1 MGVGPRQGLQRLV
14 GLRETLAAQDGL
26 DALGHHGPVVLQV
39 ARQRLGVEDHLVQPL
54 EQRLQGD
61 HRVGHRHAD
70 VAQHGRV
77 GQIAL
82 EARDGQLRGEVLENS
97 VGDAEVA
104 LGVLEVD
111 GVDLVGHGAR
121 SDLPGLDLLFE
132 VFHRNV
138 GPHVA
143 REVDE
148 DGVDALHVVEDGRQ
162 VVVVLDLRGVLR
174 AAQPQRL
181 VHEPVGESHP
191 VDFGVGRA
199 VGVEVARGAAE
210 LGRNGDVV
218 EHEQLLF
225 EPLDE
230 YRKLFAQRG
239 RRGGLPVR
247 ARQHRNLAP
256 LLGERRQSV
265 ADLLDDGVVDARHR
279 LPERER
285 NGRVV
290 DVLRREAEMHELLIG
305 LQPEGVHFL
314 LDDVLDG
321 LYVVVGHRLDLLHA
335 PGVGVREIEVE
346 RAQGGEFRAVDAGQL
361 RQRQFAQGDE
371 VFHFDADAVA
381 DEGLLRKIIG

>member
-1 MGVGPRQGLQRLV
+1 M
-14 GLRETLAAQDGL
+14 
-26 DALGHHGPVVLQV
+26 
-39 ARQRLGVEDHLVQPL
+39 
-54 EQRLQGD
+54 
-61 HRVGHRHAD
+61 
-70 VAQHGRV
+70 
-77 GQIAL
+77 
-82 EARDGQLRGEVLENS
+82 
-97 VGDAEVA
+97 
-104 LGVLEVD
+104 
-111 GVDLVGHGAR
+111 GHGAR

-132 VFHRNV
+132 VLHRNV
-138 GPHVA
+138 GPHVP

-181 VHEPVGESHP
+181 VHESVGKSHP
-191 VDFGVGRA
+191 VDFGVGCA

-265 ADLLDDGVVDARHR
+265 ADLLDDGVVDACHR

>member
-1 MGVGPRQGLQRLV
+1 M
-14 GLRETLAAQDGL
+14 
-26 DALGHHGPVVLQV
+26 
-39 ARQRLGVEDHLVQPL
+39 
-54 EQRLQGD
+54 
-61 HRVGHRHAD
+61 
-70 VAQHGRV
+70 
-77 GQIAL
+77 
-82 EARDGQLRGEVLENS
+82 
-97 VGDAEVA
+97 
-104 LGVLEVD
+104 
-111 GVDLVGHGAR
+111 
-121 SDLPGLDLLFE
+121 
-132 VFHRNV
+132 
-138 GPHVA
+138 
-143 REVDE
+143 
-148 DGVDALHVVEDGRQ
+148 
-162 VVVVLDLRGVLR
+162 
-174 AAQPQRL
+174 
-181 VHEPVGESHP
+181 
-191 VDFGVGRA
+191 
-199 VGVEVARGAAE
+199 
-210 LGRNGDVV
+210 

-265 ADLLDDGVVDARHR
+265 ADLLDDGVVDACHR

-346 RAQGGEFRAVDAGQL
+346 RAQGGEFRAV
-361 RQRQFAQGDE
+361 RTR
-371 VFHFDADAVA
+371 
-381 DEGLLRKIIG
+381 R